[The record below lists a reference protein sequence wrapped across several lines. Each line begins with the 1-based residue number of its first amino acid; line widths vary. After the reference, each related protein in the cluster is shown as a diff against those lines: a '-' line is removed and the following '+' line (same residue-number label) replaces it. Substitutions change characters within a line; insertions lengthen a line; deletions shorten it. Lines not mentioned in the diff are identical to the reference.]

1 MKRKVSKPVENSQK
15 KAKMENPL
23 ETLLENGTVQEFF
36 KFPELEE
43 KILGQIHSEKLW
55 TKLHGWISEALLKI
69 LENQKDEPAEK
80 ILKNC
85 VHLIRTILETVT
97 DTFDVPNGLSQ
108 TLPLLHQSLP
118 TLKSQDQLKNE
129 ISRTL
134 ETYFSKNLPDKNLY
148 IPNVVQFLLHKSVQS
163 NGMKNDIKR
172 LQNLDIDFKNQSLR
186 PLLLKTVNPNYYKN
200 EAGQKFIANLL
211 GSQAELCT
219 EVHKAFKTIIPGCSK
234 SDGHSIGEIYMKSW
248 SIHEENKEAI
258 EDSIQNFMYHCI
270 LAKKKSKIFEP
281 LLALLNAFHIN
292 KKNKDV
298 QSLVHRLWEPL
309 LWRYL
314 KVANADV
321 RGNAVQILAEAFP
334 LEDPNS
340 ELEVR
345 AAAQESQV
353 QILLELLK
361 DDVPEVRVQAIQAVT
376 LVLSR
381 FWIIFSATDIQS
393 FMTVFI
399 NQLANDM
406 SSPKVRQTVIKSL
419 IKLIKTCPRSH
430 VYLKKILPKLRD
442 CLFDTNETVR
452 VAMLDLLL
460 AVKNIKTIQFW
471 SICPI
476 EDLLDRLAKDK
487 KNLAQKIVS
496 LLFNSFFPLDQ
507 NEEGKIERAVYL
519 VKNQVDASRR
529 FYLYLERL
537 SGLHDTVKFMLA
549 VLVNLKRKAQELLQ
563 ESQEYEDK
571 ENINTNNIADKGDDH
586 EPHSGPSNES
596 TVLKDGSIRLANDT
610 LHHSLGDVQVVQG
623 LIDIVCVLWMSRCQ
637 ELAEPK
643 NAEYRS
649 LLEKKSSKIL
659 TLLFKVYKSCSVH
672 RSVIYLSSFLPHSA
686 ALTTVSFCLSRL
698 KSADIEE
705 LPVEKYLSW
714 NKNEAINAE
723 FTTYVDAL
731 CNWRRGDD
739 VLEMIN
745 DWLVKSVAAKKPK
758 KSRGVRF
765 NESESS
771 RPGFGLLLLKYL
783 LGHTLNRSILL
794 RKNQEHL
801 ETIKETLKE
810 FLPKFKEAFGE
821 KEEDKINIEGKH
833 AVLGS
838 VWTMLLQLELV
849 LHLNKKPEDHEE
861 LFSTMETYQK
871 FAKDAEVYT
880 SSLALHV
887 VKTMMMMSSN
897 LVTLN
902 ITDMSMINSTLEIS
916 KCWLSQGMLLEKLV
930 LFD

>member
-1 MKRKVSKPVENSQK
+1 
-15 KAKMENPL
+15 
-23 ETLLENGTVQEFF
+23 
-36 KFPELEE
+36 
-43 KILGQIHSEKLW
+43 
-55 TKLHGWISEALLKI
+55 
-69 LENQKDEPAEK
+69 
-80 ILKNC
+80 
-85 VHLIRTILETVT
+85 
-97 DTFDVPNGLSQ
+97 
-108 TLPLLHQSLP
+108 
-118 TLKSQDQLKNE
+118 
-129 ISRTL
+129 
-134 ETYFSKNLPDKNLY
+134 
-148 IPNVVQFLLHKSVQS
+148 
-163 NGMKNDIKR
+163 MKNDIKR
-172 LQNLDIDFKNQSLR
+172 LQSLDFDLKEIPTSLR
-186 PLLLKTVNPNYYKN
+186 PLLLKTVQTPNYFRN
-200 EAGQKFIANLL
+200 ESGQKFICNLL
-211 GSQAELCT
+211 GQADLCS

-234 SDGHSIGEIYMKSW
+234 SDGHSIGEIYMKAW
-248 SIHEENKEAI
+248 SLHEENKQAI

-281 LLALLNAFHIN
+281 LLALLNAFHLN
-292 KKNKDV
+292 KKNKNI
-298 QSLVHRLWEPL
+298 QALVHRLWEPL

-321 RGNAVQILAEAFP
+321 RSNAVQILTEAFP
-334 LEDPNS
+334 LEDPNA

-361 DDVPEVRVQAIQAVT
+361 DDVPEVRVQAVQGSG

-381 FWIIFSATDIQS
+381 FWIIFAATDLQS
-393 FMTVFI
+393 FMTILI

-406 SSPKVRQTVIKSL
+406 SSPKVRQTVIKSM
-419 IKLIKTCPRSH
+419 IKLIRTCPRSH
-430 VYLKKILPKLRD
+430 VYLKKILPKLKD
-442 CLFDTNETVR
+442 CIFDTNETVR
-452 VAMLDLLL
+452 CAMLDLLL

-487 KNLAQKIVS
+487 KNLAQKIVT

-507 NEEGKIERAVYL
+507 NEESKIERAVYL
-519 VKNQVDASRR
+519 VKSEVNASRR
-529 FYLYLERL
+529 FYLYSERL
-537 SGLHDTVKFMLA
+537 SGLHDAVKFMLA
-549 VLVNLKRKAQELLQ
+549 ILVNLKRKAQELLH

-571 ENINTNNIADKGDDH
+571 ENISTNNIDDKGDDA
-586 EPHSGPSNES
+586 EQGPSSNES

-637 ELAEPK
+637 ELALPK

-698 KSADIEE
+698 KSASIQD
-705 LPVEKYLSW
+705 LPMDKYLSW
-714 NKNEAINAE
+714 NKNETIDAE

-745 DWLVKSVAAKKPK
+745 EWLSKSVMAKKKQK

-765 NESESS
+765 NEEDKAP

-783 LGHTLNRSILL
+783 LSHTLNRSILL
-794 RKNQEHL
+794 RKNLEHL

-810 FLPKFKEAFGE
+810 LLPKFKEVFDDKDE
-821 KEEDKINIEGKH
+821 VEDKINIEGKH
-833 AVLGS
+833 EVLGS

-849 LHLNKKPEDHEE
+849 LHLNKKPDDHEE
-861 LFSTMETYQK
+861 LFATMERYHE
-871 FAKDAEVYT
+871 FANEVAEYKN
-880 SSLALHV
+880 SSLASHV
-887 VKTMMMMSSN
+887 SKTMIMMSSN

-902 ITDMSMINSTLEIS
+902 ITDMTMINATLELS
-916 KCWLSQGMLLEKLV
+916 KSWLLSQGMLMNNEMV
-930 LFD
+930 SDFAD

>member
-1 MKRKVSKPVENSQK
+1 MKLYNKS
-15 KAKMENPL
+15 L
-23 ETLLENGTVQEFF
+23 EHFSFQVPTGLLE
-36 KFPELEE
+36 
-43 KILGQIHSEKLW
+43 
-55 TKLHGWISEALLKI
+55 
-69 LENQKDEPAEK
+69 
-80 ILKNC
+80 
-85 VHLIRTILETVT
+85 
-97 DTFDVPNGLSQ
+97 

-118 TLKSQDQLKNE
+118 TLANKSHDQLKNE

-134 ETYFSKNLPDKNLY
+134 ELYSSKNLPDKNLY
-148 IPNVVQFLLHKSVQS
+148 VPNVVQFLLNKSVQS

-172 LQNLDIDFKNQSLR
+172 LQSLDFDIQDQTLR
-186 PLLLKTVNPNYYKN
+186 PLLLKTVQSPNYYRN
-200 EAGQKFIANLL
+200 ESGQKFICNLF
-211 GSQAELCT
+211 GHICT
-219 EVHKAFKTIIPGCSK
+219 EVHKAFKSIIPGCSK
-234 SDGHSIGEIYMKSW
+234 SDGHNIGEIYMKAW
-248 SIHEENKEAI
+248 SQHEGDNKEVI

-281 LLALLNAFHIN
+281 LLALLNSFHIN
-292 KKNKDV
+292 KKNKNV
-298 QSLVHRLWEPL
+298 QALMQKLWEPL

-321 RGNAVQILAEAFP
+321 RSNAVRILTEAFP
-334 LEDPNS
+334 LEDPNA

-361 DDVPEVRVQAIQAVT
+361 DDVPEVRVQAVQGAT
-376 LVLSR
+376 LILSR

-393 FMTVFI
+393 FMSILI

-406 SSPKVRQTVIKSL
+406 SSPKVRQTVIKSM
-419 IKLIKTCPRSH
+419 IKLIRTCPRSH
-430 VYLKKILPKLRD
+430 VYLKKVLPKLKD

-452 VAMLDLLL
+452 CAMLDLLL

-476 EDLLDRLAKDK
+476 QDLLDRLAKDK
-487 KNLAQKIVS
+487 KNLAQKIVT

-507 NEEGKIERAVYL
+507 NEESKIERAVFL
-519 VKNQVDASRR
+519 VKSQVNASRR
-529 FYLYLERL
+529 FYLYSERL
-537 SGLHDTVKFMLA
+537 SSLHDAVKFMLA
-549 VLVNLKRKAQELLQ
+549 LLVNLKRKAQELLQ

-571 ENINTNNIADKGDDH
+571 ENISTNNFIADDKGDDQDQ
-586 EPHSGPSNES
+586 GPSNES

-610 LHHSLGDVQVVQG
+610 LHHDLGDVQVVQG

-637 ELAEPK
+637 ELALPQ

-698 KSADIEE
+698 KSASIQD
-705 LPVEKYLSW
+705 LPLDKYLSW
-714 NKNEAINAE
+714 NKNETIDAE

-745 DWLVKSVAAKKPK
+745 DWLSKSSVMAKKKQK

-765 NESESS
+765 NEEDKSP

-783 LGHTLNRSILL
+783 LSHTLNRSILL
-794 RKNQEHL
+794 RKNLDHL

-810 FLPKFKEAFGE
+810 FLPKFKEVFDKDDE
-821 KEEDKINIEGKH
+821 DDKINIEGKH
-833 AVLGS
+833 EVLGS

-849 LHLNKKPEDHEE
+849 LHLNKKPDDHEE
-861 LFSTMETYQK
+861 LFATMEEHHK
-871 FAKDAEVYT
+871 FLADHQEYKN
-880 SSLALHV
+880 SSLASHV
-887 VKTMMMMSSN
+887 SKTMIMMSSN

-902 ITDMSMINSTLEIS
+902 ITDMTMINATLELS
-916 KCWLSQGMLLEKLV
+916 KSWLLSQGMFMNNDLE
-930 LFD
+930 